1 MTITDKIDII
11 NKLSEEDFFGMFET
25 LVKNQKFENVK
36 RSKNSVICDQKIMG
50 HVTVCL
56 FVLFRQRLSG
66 ITSDEVESVYKKIES
81 LQNQF
86 SANSV
91 FVVSLQTI
99 SNGFKNTLVKKSIN
113 ISPTYIERD
122 ELITLI
128 DEHYSDFWR
137 HEDQE
142 LLLYEKELLDVVQE
156 DTELRKLNFA
166 QDKYKKKIRLLYRA
180 SIIAL
185 L

>member
-91 FVVSLQTI
+91 FCRFFA
-99 SNGFKNTLVKKSIN
+99 N
-113 ISPTYIERD
+113 
-122 ELITLI
+122 
-128 DEHYSDFWR
+128 
-137 HEDQE
+137 
-142 LLLYEKELLDVVQE
+142 
-156 DTELRKLNFA
+156 NF
-166 QDKYKKKIRLLYRA
+166 
-180 SIIAL
+180 
-185 L
+185 